1 MKVFKNGLLTGL
13 ILQLAIGPV
22 FFFII
27 NLTLQK
33 TALDGLVATLGATL
47 ADYIFITLA
56 IFGIGKLLEKPVSTR
71 GGSSTRG
78 GEKVKK
84 IFGIISSFVLIIFG
98 IFVIKNILTE
108 SVSINPNINS
118 ISLLSSFIYTFFLT
132 LSSPL
137 SIFLWTSLFTVK
149 AIEYNYSKKEL
160 LVFGFSTGLATFIFI
175 GTFVI
180 IFSFIKG
187 SIPLNLIQILNL
199 IVGLLLI
206 GYGGV
211 MLNKVLKTHIS

>member
-1 MKVFKNGLLTGL
+1 MKIFKNGLFTGL
-13 ILQLAIGPV
+13 VLQLAIGPV
-22 FFFII
+22 FIFII

-33 TALDGLVATLGATL
+33 TALDGLVATLGATF
-47 ADYIFITLA
+47 ADYIYITLA
-56 IFGIGKLLEKPVSTR
+56 IFGIGKLLEK
-71 GGSSTRG
+71 
-78 GEKVKK
+78 EKVKR

-98 IFVIKNILTE
+98 IFIIKNIFTE

-137 SIFLWTSLFTVK
+137 TIFLWTSLFTAK
-149 AIEYNYSKKEL
+149 AMEYNYSKKEL
-160 LVFGFSTGLATFIFI
+160 LVFGFSTGLATFVFI

-180 IFSFIKG
+180 VFSFIKG
-187 SIPLNLIQILNL
+187 TIPMILIQALNL

-206 GYGGV
+206 VYGGIR
-211 MLNKVLKTHIS
+211 LGKVLLANKS